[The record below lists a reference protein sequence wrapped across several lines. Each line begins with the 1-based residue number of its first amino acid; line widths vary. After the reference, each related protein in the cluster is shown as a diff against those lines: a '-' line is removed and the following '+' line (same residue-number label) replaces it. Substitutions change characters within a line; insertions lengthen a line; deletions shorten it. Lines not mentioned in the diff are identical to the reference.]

1 MSARVGFGYDSHR
14 FEAGRPL
21 ILGGVEVPHEQG
33 LAGHSDADVVTHAV
47 IDALL
52 GATGAGDIGDRYP
65 PEDERWRGADSIG
78 LLADVVAELGG
89 AAVNVD
95 VTIVC
100 EAPRLGPH
108 KLAIGRRI
116 GGVVGV
122 PVNVKA
128 TTNERMGPIG
138 RGEGIAAFAVA
149 LVDVDDRGGA

>member
-14 FEAGRPL
+14 FAAGRRL
-21 ILGGVEVPHEQG
+21 VLGGIEIPHDQG
-33 LAGHSDADVVTHAV
+33 LDGHSDADVVTHAV

-52 GATGAGDIGDRYP
+52 GAVGAGDIGDRYP
-65 PEDERWRGADSIG
+65 PEDERWLDADSMV
-78 LLADVVAELGG
+78 LLEEVVAGLGG
-89 AAVNVD
+89 GPVNVD

-108 KLAIGRRI
+108 KAAIGDRLS
-116 GGVVGV
+116 GVVGA

-138 RGEGIAAFAVA
+138 RGEGIAAFAAA
-149 LVDVDDRGGA
+149 LLEVEDDVGV